1 MNTTRQ
7 IISNEDQKK
16 LVAAY
21 QASRAAAEVA
31 TLSGKAVD
39 KKRAAAAEPK
49 GTKAAS
55 DLMECLSPLVRVI
68 ADEQTTQRLG
78 HEWGLKEREESRAEA
93 MVVAMEALST
103 YDSSKGVEVSQ
114 WVSKQVRQH
123 MTTLEYDSGGGARP
137 REWRRVA
144 KVAHTAI
151 EKRKAAGL
159 SLSTKAISDDVMAY
173 FVSETY
179 ARVIAENP
187 EMTEEEA
194 MSAVHSRLSRQSIL
208 RVITNEMPE
217 LLMTSAGA
225 VSLDCPLSEG
235 EGDLHD
241 QVQGSLETSVDDD
254 PVAIVR
260 SMLGTMHDTDVDS
273 VLMLKGDVVPQEA
286 ATAYASSQGITMAD
300 ARVELRGIKSRM
312 TAPHAQFAALAEEVD
327 WMFESES
334 EAPVLMDELLVGY
347 RDRLR

>member
-7 IISNEDQKK
+7 IITNEDQRK
-16 LVAAY
+16 LASVYQAGRAAVAA
-21 QASRAAAEVA
+21 AL
-31 TLSGKAVD
+31 LSGKAAD
-39 KKRAAAAEPK
+39 KKRAVLAESK
-49 GTKAAS
+49 GKRAVS
-55 DLMECLSPLVRVI
+55 DLMECLAPLVRLI

-93 MVVAMEALST
+93 LAVAVDAIST
-103 YDSSKGVEVSQ
+103 YEPSKGVEVSQ

-123 MTTLEYDSGGGARP
+123 MTSLDYDSGGGTRP

-144 KVAHTAI
+144 KIAHTAI

-179 ARVIAENP
+179 ARLTEEKP
-187 EMTEEEA
+187 ELTEEEA
-194 MSAVHSRLSRQSIL
+194 MSAVHARLSRQSIL
-208 RVITNEMPE
+208 RVLSNEMPE

-235 EGDLHD
+235 EGDLHEHLP
-241 QVQGSLETSVDDD
+241 GSIETSVDDD
-254 PVAIVR
+254 PVALVR
-260 SMLGTMHDTDVDS
+260 SMLGTMHDKDVDS

-286 ATAYASSQGITMAD
+286 ATAYSSSQGITMAD

-334 EAPVLMDELLVGY
+334 EVPELMDELLDGY
-347 RDRLR
+347 RARLR